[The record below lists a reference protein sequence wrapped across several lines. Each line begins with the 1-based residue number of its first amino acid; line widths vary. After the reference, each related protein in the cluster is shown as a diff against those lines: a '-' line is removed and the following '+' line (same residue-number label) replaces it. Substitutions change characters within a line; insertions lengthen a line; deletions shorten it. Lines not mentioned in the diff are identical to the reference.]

1 MPPPPPPPAFKKQS
15 LEQVTKQ
22 LIETLQ
28 YQILP
33 SLDKAVVE
41 LKKAKL
47 NYDEAVHKLRKTKPS
62 KEIKNAI
69 KTD

>member
-1 MPPPPPPPAFKKQS
+1 MPPPPPPAFKKQS

-22 LIETLQ
+22 LLDTLQ
-28 YQILP
+28 NEILP
-33 SLDKAVVE
+33 SLNKTVVE

-47 NYDEAVHKLRKTKPS
+47 NYDEAVHKLRKIKLS
-62 KEIKNAI
+62 KESKNAI